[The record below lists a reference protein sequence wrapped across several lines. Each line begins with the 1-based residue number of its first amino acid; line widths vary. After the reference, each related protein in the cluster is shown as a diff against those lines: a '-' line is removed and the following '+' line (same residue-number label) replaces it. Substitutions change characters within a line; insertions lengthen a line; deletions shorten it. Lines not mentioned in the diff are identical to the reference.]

1 MALDKEKRR
10 DNQLCRSLSHSF
22 KTGERIQGLRSALRD
37 RHLPPAS
44 LLKNVAD
51 RPHVVQEAGR
61 FGFRAA
67 MRGRR
72 TIGP

>member
-10 DNQLCRSLSHSF
+10 DNQLPC
-22 KTGERIQGLRSALRD
+22 
-37 RHLPPAS
+37 
-44 LLKNVAD
+44 
-51 RPHVVQEAGR
+51 PHVIQEAGR